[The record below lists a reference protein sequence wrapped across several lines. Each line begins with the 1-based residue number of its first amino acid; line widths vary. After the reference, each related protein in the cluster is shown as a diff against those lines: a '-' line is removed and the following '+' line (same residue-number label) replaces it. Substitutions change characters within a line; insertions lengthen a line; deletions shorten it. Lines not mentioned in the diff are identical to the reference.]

1 MKINK
6 KISIISILLIIIGIA
21 LIVSTVS
28 TTEGGIDSFNYNI
41 KRNVYSSV
49 ELLPNNFYDNNNV
62 ISSSYPANLINK
74 INLNYVYNYS
84 GNLSSNYSYSYN
96 IKAYLVGNY
105 NDLEVWRKEYDLLP
119 TTEIKKGKSIN
130 INDNI
135 SIDYQI
141 YKNLVNQYNYD
152 TNITT
157 DSYLLVQMNI
167 NGSNIIDSSSEN
179 DDNNVINDKI
189 EVKIP
194 INNYVTSVENTYDKS
209 STGTYALN
217 NKIDNNRLIIIVTG
231 SVSILVAILLI
242 LYSLRN
248 QELTQVEKYKR
259 NVNQI
264 EKDYSDLIVVV
275 TNEPDVL
282 TLKKMY
288 IEKIEDMIDI
298 ADQNKVNIIQYEA
311 IKNRKTNLYAIIG
324 KYVYIYTITSKDI
337 K

>member
-105 NDLEVWRKEYDLLP
+105 NDSEVWRKEYDLLP